1 MVGATAVAAAS
12 AAAAAAPEGSAAAG
26 DAVSLLL
33 QEAEAVAASDRKK
46 AAELTQRALQ
56 LAFEAACGTGALTN
70 GAAAAA
76 KQQQQAAAEP
86 TGPLPPKEEA
96 LRLYEQGLSWLASLY
111 AQDGDADAVRS
122 LLRSSLSFF
131 KLLPKA
137 KTAKLVRILVD
148 TVASIPTAQAALV
161 DVCKECIEWCVR
173 EKRAFL
179 RNRIELRLSQ
189 LYVGAGKITEGQ
201 QLLSRLLYE
210 VKKLDDKLLLV
221 EVHLL
226 DAELH
231 FLVKNVPKS
240 RAALTA
246 ARTNANAI
254 HCPPTLQGQ
263 LDLQAGILH
272 AHDRDFKT
280 AFSYFFEAFEAFSA
294 QEAAQA
300 TQRKHA
306 AATGAPPSGRDD
318 HALALQ
324 ALKYML
330 LSKILMGRPDD
341 VPVLL
346 SGKQGL
352 RYYQHADA
360 RAAATAATAVAAATA
375 TATKPEDQMREAA
388 VDLATPSAGALATSP
403 LALRDLDALRLLAL
417 SHKQRS
423 LKMFGEVLQSHAR
436 ELQGDPVLQHHIGEL
451 YESLLEQNLMKIL
464 QAYSRVELAHVAK
477 LIDLPEAK
485 VEAKLCEMMLD
496 GKLQGTLDQGVGV
509 LVLFDKNETPQLYS
523 DVLGTIANMADVVDA
538 LYEKAQQTL

>member
-1 MVGATAVAAAS
+1 MAGSIGAPAVAGREGDS
-12 AAAAAAPEGSAAAG
+12 AGAPGPV
-26 DAVSLLL
+26 DAVSSLL
-33 QEAEAVAASDRKK
+33 QQAESCAMSDRGK
-46 AAELTQRALQ
+46 AAELSQQALQ
-56 LAFEAACGTGALTN
+56 LAFKAASNDGTTTN
-70 GAAAAA
+70 GIST
-76 KQQQQAAAEP
+76 QL
-86 TGPLPPKEEA
+86 PLPPKDEA
-96 LRLYEQGLSWLASLY
+96 LRLYEQGLSFLAGLY
-111 AQDGDADAVRS
+111 ARDGNAEGVRA
-122 LLRSSLSFF
+122 LLRSSLEFF

-137 KTAKLVRILVD
+137 RTAKLVRVLVD

-161 DVCKECIEWCVR
+161 EICQECIEWCVR

-179 RNRIELRLSQ
+179 RNRIELRLAQ
-189 LYVGAGKITEGQ
+189 VYVSSGRITEGQ
-201 QLLSRLLYE
+201 QLLNRLLYE

-226 DAELH
+226 DAELN
-231 FLVKNVPKS
+231 FKIKNTPKS

-263 LDLQAGILH
+263 LDLQAGVLH

-300 TQRKHA
+300 SQRKHA
-306 AATGAPPSGRDD
+306 TATGGPTSGRDD

-330 LSKILMGRPDD
+330 LAKILMGRPDD

-352 RYYQHADA
+352 RYYQQAEA
-360 RAAATAATAVAAATA
+360 ATPAAALPAGEQENTVNTPAAAPRA
-375 TATKPEDQMREAA
+375 
-388 VDLATPSAGALATSP
+388 P
-403 LALRDLDALRLLAL
+403 LALRELEALRLLAVC
-417 SHKQRS
+417 HKQRS
-423 LKMFGEVLQSHAR
+423 LKMFEEVLQTHEK

-451 YESLLEQNLMKIL
+451 YETLLEQNLNKIL
-464 QAYSRVELAHVAK
+464 QAFSRVELSHVAK

-496 GKLQGTLDQGVGV
+496 GKLLGTLDQGVGV
-509 LVLFDKNETPQLYS
+509 LVLFDKQETPQLYS
-523 DVLGTIANMADVVDA
+523 DVLGTVANMANVVDA

>member
-1 MVGATAVAAAS
+1 MAGSREVG
-12 AAAAAAPEGSAAAG
+12 AAAG
-26 DAVSLLL
+26 SEEAQAAVSGAPDAVSAML
-33 QEAEAVAASDRKK
+33 QEAQAVSLSDRKK
-46 AAELTQRALQ
+46 AVELTQQALQ
-56 LAFEAACGTGALTN
+56 QAFQAASLE
-70 GAAAAA
+70 GAAQNGIGA
-76 KQQQQAAAEP
+76 KGSSAL
-86 TGPLPPKEEA
+86 PLPSREEA
-96 LRLYEQGLSWLASLY
+96 LRLYEQGLSWLAGLH
-111 AQDGDADAVRS
+111 AQDGNAEGVRA
-122 LLRSSLSFF
+122 LLRSSLDFF

-137 KTAKLVRILVD
+137 RTAKLVRVLVD
-148 TVASIPTAQAALV
+148 TVASIPTAQGALV
-161 DVCKECIEWCVR
+161 EICHECIDWCVR

-179 RNRIELRLSQ
+179 RNRIELRLAQ
-189 LYVGAGKITEGQ
+189 VYVSSGKITEGQ

-226 DAELH
+226 DAELN
-231 FLVKNVPKS
+231 FKIKNIPKS

-263 LDLQAGILH
+263 LDLQAGVLH

-306 AATGAPPSGRDD
+306 IATGGPTSGRND
-318 HALALQ
+318 HTLALQ

-330 LSKILMGRPDD
+330 LAKILMGRPDD

-346 SGKQGL
+346 AGKQGL
-352 RYYQHADA
+352 RYYQQTGVSTTAFSESDKDA
-360 RAAATAATAVAAATA
+360 ACLNLT
-375 TATKPEDQMREAA
+375 
-388 VDLATPSAGALATSP
+388 
-403 LALRDLDALRLLAL
+403 LRDLEALRLLAVC
-417 SHKQRS
+417 HKQRS
-423 LKMFGEVLQSHAR
+423 LKMFEEVLQSHEK
-436 ELQGDPVLQHHIGEL
+436 ELQGDPVLQHHISEL
-451 YESLLEQNLMKIL
+451 YETLLEQNLNKIL
-464 QAYSRVELAHVAK
+464 QAFSRVELAHVAK
-477 LIDLPEAK
+477 LIDLPEPK

-509 LVLFDKNETPQLYS
+509 LVLFDKQDTPKLYS
-523 DVLGTIANMADVVDA
+523 DALGTVANMANVVDA